1 MKKINMKL
9 SKFIKDLFTTG
20 FTQIISSL
28 LVIILLKIM
37 ALSLSEEYFGIFMV
51 IRKIIG
57 IGAPLITL
65 NLGVGLARYIS
76 YEKEKEK
83 EFLNISLL
91 VIIFFSL
98 VVMAIFYIFKNYLS
112 QIFFNTSEYN
122 IFILFTALFLFGHAI
137 YSISYT
143 FFRGKQEINKSNKIN
158 IFSNF
163 FSIILA
169 LTLWKIFGNQYSKIL
184 YFYLLLFPIFMIVL
198 GMGYLWHNII
208 FASLSKIKEKLQL
221 TKQFFSYS
229 LSRIPS
235 GIFLALIFGIPVF
248 VASHKI
254 SVMEAGYIGIAIS
267 TVRLIQI
274 FATPFNLLF
283 LPKFGEIKRRNN
295 SKEINQKVSIVVN
308 FIITVV
314 PFLAIICYG
323 LAKYIVFIF
332 FGTKYIAAVQSTSIV
347 ILFSAFY
354 ISYVLTRGILDGLYS
369 FPYVNIIC
377 MAGFLVTTVTS
388 FLFYK
393 NIFILAIDFSLGLF
407 VIGIMALYILI
418 KKTMISL
425 RIKELLISLFYM
437 ASIFVVLFFLDNWV
451 EFMIFKKYYKFGIMV
466 AYRIILVMSLFWFYW
481 KPKTLWY
488 KELKYR
494 IVI

>member
-1 MKKINMKL
+1 MKKINMKI

-37 ALSLSEEYFGIFMV
+37 AVSLSKEYFGIFMV
-51 IRKIIG
+51 IRKIVG
-57 IGAPLITL
+57 IGMPLITL
-65 NLGVGLARYIS
+65 NLGVGLARYVS

-98 VVMAIFYIFKNYLS
+98 VVMIFFYIFKNSLS
-112 QIFFNTSEYN
+112 QIFFNTFEYN
-122 IFILFTALFLFGHAI
+122 VFIFFTALILFGKAI
-137 YSISYT
+137 CRISYA

-158 IFSNF
+158 IFHNL
-163 FSIILA
+163 FSVILA
-169 LTLWKIFGNQYSKIL
+169 LVLWKILGNQYFKIL
-184 YFYLLLFPIFMIVL
+184 YFYLLLFPIFLIVL
-198 GMGYLWHNII
+198 GIGYLRHNII
-208 FASLSKIKEKLQL
+208 FTSLSKIKEKLRL

-235 GIFLALIFGIPVF
+235 GIFLALVFGIPVF
-248 VASHKI
+248 IASHKI
-254 SVMEAGYIGIAIS
+254 SVVEAGYIGIAMS
-267 TVRLIQI
+267 TVRLFEIS
-274 FATPFNLLF
+274 ATPFNLLF

-308 FIITVV
+308 FIITVI

-332 FGTKYIAAVQSTSIV
+332 FGTKYIAAVQSSSIV

-354 ISYVLTRGILDGLYS
+354 ISYVLIRGILDGLYS

-377 MAGFLVTTVTS
+377 IVGFLVTTVCS
-388 FLFYK
+388 FLFHE
-393 NIFILAIDFSLGLF
+393 NIFILAIDFSLGIF
-407 VIGIMALYILI
+407 IMGMMALYILI

-425 RIKELLISLFYM
+425 RIKDLLTSLFYM
-437 ASIFVVLFFLDNWV
+437 ITIFVVLFFLDEWV
-451 EFMIFKKYYKFGIMV
+451 EIGFFNEYYKFGIMIT
-466 AYRIILVMSLFWFYW
+466 YRIVLAVNLFWFYW
-481 KPKTLWY
+481 KPKTLWF